1 MIFGKHINKY
11 YIKYLPLLIIGI
23 LALISVD
30 WVQLYLPEE
39 LGKLVNLFNN
49 ANRGSEI
56 DHNILLR
63 LLLNILIIGVVMFIG
78 RLLWRITLLTMSKKI
93 EMMIRHDMYIK
104 AEALAI
110 DYYHTNKIGSVM
122 SWFTTDLETIE
133 DYLAWG
139 TMMMVDALFLGVFT
153 LFKMFSNYW
162 GLTLIVMIPI
172 ILIAVWGAL
181 VERFMGMKWEQRQK
195 SFDRLYDFTQEGF
208 TGIRVIKAFVKEF
221 QQISEFRKLAKR
233 DKDVNVSFYRIS
245 VLFDVIVS
253 LVITI
258 AFVLIMGFGGFLVY
272 KTIVGS
278 PIKILS
284 YEVSMDAG
292 GLITFIGYTDT
303 LIWPMMALGQVV
315 TMYSRCKASYKRVAA
330 FLDAEEAVQ
339 NKEDAIKLENVKGEI
354 TFSNFSFKYP
364 SSNNTVLKN
373 ISLSIQSGELVGVVG
388 KVGCGKSTLF
398 NSLLRLY
405 NVDNNSIFV
414 DGVDIMDLDIASLRK
429 NIAFVPQETFLFQ
442 DKIKNNIAYIDED
455 LPLEK
460 IKDAAQFADVD
471 SNIEEFS
478 EKYETISGERGQT
491 LSGGQKQRIAIAR
504 AYILDAPIMV
514 LDDSVS
520 AVDIKTEETI
530 LKNIKDKR
538 KGKTTIIIAS
548 RISTVLNADKII
560 VLNNGELEAFDTP
573 KNLLK
578 TCDSFIRMVKL
589 QELEMEEVK

>member
-11 YIKYLPLLIIGI
+11 YVKYLAYLIIGVV
-23 LALISVD
+23 ALISVD

-39 LGKLVNLFNN
+39 LGKLVNLFNSITSG
-49 ANRGSEI
+49 REI
-56 DHNILLR
+56 DQSILLQ
-63 LLLNILIIGVVMFIG
+63 LLLNILIIGVIMFFG

-93 EMMIRHDMYIK
+93 ENNIRHDMYLK

-133 DYLAWG
+133 DFLAWG
-139 TMMMVDALFLGVFT
+139 TMMMVDALFLGIFT
-153 LFKMFSNYW
+153 LYKMFANYW

-181 VERFMGMKWEQRQK
+181 VERFMGLKWKERQE

-221 QQISEFRKLAKR
+221 QQIAEFRKLAKR
-233 DKDVNVSFYRIS
+233 DKDINVNFYRIS
-245 VLFDVIVS
+245 VIFDVIVT
-253 LVITI
+253 LIITI

-272 KTIVGS
+272 KTVVGS
-278 PIKILS
+278 PIEIFTYKV
-284 YEVSMDAG
+284 EMDAG

-315 TMYSRCKASYKRVAA
+315 TMYSRCKTSYKRVAA
-330 FLDAEEAVQ
+330 FLDADESVK
-339 NKEDAIKLENVKGEI
+339 NKEDAIILDEVKGNI
-354 TFSNFSFKYP
+354 SFNNFSFNYP
-364 SSNNTVLKN
+364 SNERKILKN
-373 ISLSIQSGELVGVVG
+373 ITLDIKDGELIGVVG
-388 KVGCGKSTLF
+388 KVGCGKTTLF
-398 NSLLRLY
+398 NSLLKLY
-405 NVDNNSIFV
+405 NVEDSTIFIDGIDINNI
-414 DGVDIMDLDIASLRK
+414 DIASLRN

-442 DKIKNNIAYIDED
+442 DKIKNNIAYVDETMD
-455 LPLEK
+455 IEK
-460 IKDAAQFADVD
+460 IIDAAKFADVD
-471 SNIEEFS
+471 SNIQEF
-478 EKYETISGERGQT
+478 KDGYDTISGERGQT

-504 AYILDAPIMV
+504 AYIKDAPIMI

-520 AVDIKTEETI
+520 AVDVKTEETI
-530 LKNIKDKR
+530 LNNIKEKR

-560 VLNNGELEAFDTP
+560 VLNNGELEAFDSP

-578 TCDSFIRMVKL
+578 YCKSFIKMVKL
-589 QELEMEEVK
+589 QELEMEEN